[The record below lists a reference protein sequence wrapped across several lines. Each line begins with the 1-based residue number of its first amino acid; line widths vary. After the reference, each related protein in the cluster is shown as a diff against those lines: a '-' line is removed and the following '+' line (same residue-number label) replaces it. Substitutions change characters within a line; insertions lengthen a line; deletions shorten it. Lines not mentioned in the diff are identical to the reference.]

1 MSYYDKIKLEHYD
14 VFDKIKNSE
23 ILFNQINNLLKINNL
38 NKVDEINNKINDFL
52 KSGEIEAIVEYKI
65 LEKLYLLIKIK

>member
-1 MSYYDKIKLEHYD
+1 M
-14 VFDKIKNSE
+14 FDKIKNSE